1 MLENIRNKSN
11 GPIAKF
17 IIGLIIVP
25 FAFAGVYSYFN
36 VNTSNAVATV
46 NGEDIS
52 LVEFDR
58 SYRQQQ
64 QNWGENFDKFFNT
77 DERLQQFRINVLQQL
92 INQRLSSQAIQEMGF
107 RTSDNTLRQII
118 INTPEFHNAE
128 GKFDK
133 DRYTILLQS
142 SGYSPKKYEAAR
154 KKDMASTQFV
164 NAIQSTNFVLKNEL
178 DLNIKLQNQTRDISF
193 LKIPQAHYLKTID
206 MLGEQ
211 GDEQI
216 QSYYEM
222 NKSRFTIPEKVSI
235 EYLYLSKD
243 DAKNIIISDGQ
254 ITEYYNEN
262 IGDFETTERRHVAH
276 ILITVPVD
284 GGNNEENEAE
294 NKINQLASRIQSGE
308 SFETVARES
317 SEDDST
323 AESGGDLDWIERGLM
338 DESFDDTAFSLT
350 MTEPVSNVVRSEF
363 GFHLIKLLEIDT
375 GEAKPVEELK
385 EEITGILQDQFV
397 EDKLL
402 DLKDKINEEAFEISD
417 SLEEIANNNSLVV
430 RKTGLFDKQFGIGL
444 PQELQNQPAILEA
457 VFSEDILYQSRNS
470 AVLELTDG
478 NAVVL
483 RLLEHQEAGVM
494 PLDEVKTQIVNLLK
508 QQAVKE
514 ATEQAGIQVITAL
527 EEGRTTEEASTLLPE
542 GIISSWQQHKNLGR
556 NDTDVN
562 TQLRNE
568 VFRISAPANGES
580 VYKGILLSSGD
591 YAVVELTAINEGVEI
606 ASSDTETNDTAPTA
620 DVRAKQFT
628 DYHSQSELYEYLKY
642 LDGKASITRS
652 VSNTNLVQ

>member
-36 VNTSNAVATV
+36 VNSSNAVATV

-64 QNWGENFDKFFNT
+64 QNWGENFDKYFNT

-92 INQRLSSQAIQEMGF
+92 INQRLSSQAISEMGL

-118 INTPEFHNAE
+118 INTPDFHNAE
-128 GKFDK
+128 GKFDE
-133 DRYTILLQS
+133 DRYKMLIQS
-142 SGYSPKKYEAAR
+142 SGYSTKQYQAAR
-154 KKDMASTQFV
+154 KKDMASTQFI

-193 LKIPQAHYLKTID
+193 LMIPQAHYLKTID
-206 MLGEQ
+206 TLGEQ
-211 GDEQI
+211 GDEQV

-222 NKSRFTIPEKVSI
+222 NKSRFAIPEKVSI
-235 EYLYLSKD
+235 EYLYLSKG
-243 DAKNIIISDGQ
+243 DAKNITISDGQ
-254 ITEYYNEN
+254 ITEYYNDN
-262 IGDFETTERRHVAH
+262 ISDFETAERRHVAH

-284 GGNNEENEAE
+284 GGKNEESEAE

-308 SFETVARES
+308 SFDTVARES
-317 SEDDST
+317 SEDDSS

-338 DESFDDTAFSLT
+338 DESFEDTAFSLT
-350 MTEPVSNVVRSEF
+350 MAEPVSNVVRSEF
-363 GFHLIKLLEIDT
+363 GFHLIKLLEVDN
-375 GEAKPVEELK
+375 GKAKPVEELK
-385 EEITGILQDQFV
+385 GEITGILQDQFV
-397 EDKLL
+397 EDKLF

-444 PQELQNQPAILEA
+444 PQELQNQPAIIEA
-457 VFSEDILYQSRNS
+457 VFSEDVLYQSLNS
-470 AVLELTDG
+470 ELIELTDG

-483 RLLEHQEAGVM
+483 RLSKHQEAGVM
-494 PLDEVKTQIVNLLK
+494 PLDEVKVQIVNLLK
-508 QQAVKE
+508 QQAVRE
-514 ATEQAGIQVITAL
+514 ATEQAGIQIITAL
-527 EEGRTTEEASTLLPE
+527 EEGRTTEEAT
-542 GIISSWQQHKNLGR
+542 
-556 NDTDVN
+556 
-562 TQLRNE
+562 
-568 VFRISAPANGES
+568 
-580 VYKGILLSSGD
+580 
-591 YAVVELTAINEGVEI
+591 
-606 ASSDTETNDTAPTA
+606 
-620 DVRAKQFT
+620 
-628 DYHSQSELYEYLKY
+628 
-642 LDGKASITRS
+642 
-652 VSNTNLVQ
+652 